1 MGIFKKKKQ
10 EKWALSKPLNH
21 VAFIMDGNG
30 RWAKKRLLPRHLG
43 HQAGINRIL
52 EIAEACQE
60 FGVQV
65 MSLYAFS
72 TENWKRPQ
80 DEIDHL
86 FNYLDIFFNREI
98 DRLMRDGVQV
108 RTMGDISRLPEK
120 TLATVNK
127 AKEMTKNNKK
137 FVLNI
142 CLNYGSRPEIVKAAR
157 DFASD
162 VVANKLKIEDLTETK
177 FLDYLYSYDLPEV
190 DLLIRTSG
198 ENRLSNFML
207 YQLAY
212 SEFVFTKTQLKRRQF
227 FRTAFKNIKQLG
239 KYQGGKS
246 HGPGQ
251 MKSLRSL
258 RCAPAPGKQKSGNC
272 DHGNI
277 DSPTANRQRQMVGK
291 NTLVF
296 GTGLAFHDAG
306 FRWFNPQS
314 HGRQTVGNQIYP
326 QNLNR
331 QQRQRQRQ
339 Q

>member
-212 SEFVFTKTQLKRRQF
+212 SEFVFTKTHWPDFDRNAFIDCLEEYQNRNRRFGGLK
-227 FRTAFKNIKQLG
+227 
-239 KYQGGKS
+239 
-246 HGPGQ
+246 HE
-251 MKSLRSL
+251 
-258 RCAPAPGKQKSGNC
+258 
-272 DHGNI
+272 
-277 DSPTANRQRQMVGK
+277 
-291 NTLVF
+291 
-296 GTGLAFHDAG
+296 
-306 FRWFNPQS
+306 
-314 HGRQTVGNQIYP
+314 
-326 QNLNR
+326 
-331 QQRQRQRQ
+331 
-339 Q
+339 